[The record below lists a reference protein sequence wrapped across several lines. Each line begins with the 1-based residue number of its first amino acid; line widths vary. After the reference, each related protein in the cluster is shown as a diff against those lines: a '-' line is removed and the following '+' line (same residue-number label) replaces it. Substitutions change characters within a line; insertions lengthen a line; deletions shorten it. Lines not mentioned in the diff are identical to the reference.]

1 MNLALQFNLFVN
13 EINKRSKINTEW
25 NQFGNDVL
33 RSINTDLEQSSQKNL
48 NTPIG
53 NDLRKDYEN
62 FSNYFNSMSLNNFNP
77 TDYII
82 SLYNSFS
89 LKGQEIIY
97 KYLRILNTEKINIDI
112 SNNNII
118 ILYFFKLSINSFK
131 EWKNSYNQR
140 TMTAQLSNLINKH
153 DEIVK
158 EPHLN
163 IKQFLYNSNSDYMN
177 YYYNILNIVYS
188 NKDLVINLINFYEE
202 NYKNLLIDNDASQK
216 LKIEELQ
223 KNLNELKNE
232 NNNLKDKYNN
242 LEKET
247 CDIAL
252 NLDKDND
259 SKFYISELS
268 RRIN

>member
-1 MNLALQFNLFVN
+1 
-13 EINKRSKINTEW
+13 
-25 NQFGNDVL
+25 
-33 RSINTDLEQSSQKNL
+33 
-48 NTPIG
+48 
-53 NDLRKDYEN
+53 
-62 FSNYFNSMSLNNFNP
+62 
-77 TDYII
+77 
-82 SLYNSFS
+82 
-89 LKGQEIIY
+89 
-97 KYLRILNTEKINIDI
+97 
-112 SNNNII
+112 
-118 ILYFFKLSINSFK
+118 
-131 EWKNSYNQR
+131 
-140 TMTAQLSNLINKH
+140 MTAQLSINKH

-188 NKDLVINLINFYEE
+188 NKDLVINLINFYEK

-223 KNLNELKNE
+223 KKLNKLKNE

-259 SKFYISELS
+259 TEAYISELLGELS
-268 RRIN
+268 NICGMFEYLGEGDWLFRELIEKNMKIKN